1 MTTII
6 GYTTIP
12 LKMTLPRE
20 GRELSKNINIF
31 NLLIILALAIAAG
44 VTSAAPPPA
53 EQSKEQIPILKYENE
68 GVNHD
73 GSYNWNYE
81 TGNNIIA
88 QEQGE
93 FKQGT
98 NPDEGEMEVR
108 GSYEYTDP
116 DGKKVVVTYIANKD
130 GFQPQGDI
138 LPTPPPIPPAI
149 QKLLEWLEAHPEENQ
164 AEENKVR

>member
-1 MTTII
+1 MYANEFCAI
-6 GYTTIP
+6 G
-12 LKMTLPRE
+12 
-20 GRELSKNINIF
+20 
-31 NLLIILALAIAAG
+31 IILALAIAAG
-44 VTSAAPPPA
+44 VASAAPPPA

-93 FKQGT
+93 FKQGA
-98 NPDEGEMEVR
+98 NPDEKEMEVR